1 MVASGAM
8 TSYMSRIYLAPRSV
22 QPEDGTEL
30 WINFG
35 WNTKGN
41 VRFPEW
47 SPVLNSVCSKDS
59 YDRLAKRM
67 SDYVD
72 ANGLN
77 LCIAKSYSTGCLA
90 VAVAGSLLG
99 VGFPDLGASIL
110 GNSAFLMPVLGL
122 APSAVCCVVGCAGA
136 KLKSEQMT
144 AGMSGIV
151 QEAGWRGLHAPRLQ
165 LIQRASHVAESPE
178 FMGIDQYGTP
188 LKVSTGGSDHHRYGP
203 VWPPLGYNLVV
214 TLPKAEGDALNWPGT
229 QAAATGVTST
239 VIAQPV
245 IAQPMKPGM
254 LARTLT
260 GSGFSIGGASSVKR
274 CPKNT
279 KTEYNSES

>member
-1 MVASGAM
+1 MRADVSVAHPDQRVRAMVASGAM

-99 VGFPDLGASIL
+99 VGFRIL
-110 GNSAFLMPVLGL
+110 GQAFW
-122 APSAVCCVVGCAGA
+122 
-136 KLKSEQMT
+136 E
-144 AGMSGIV
+144 
-151 QEAGWRGLHAPRLQ
+151 
-165 LIQRASHVAESPE
+165 
-178 FMGIDQYGTP
+178 
-188 LKVSTGGSDHHRYGP
+188 
-203 VWPPLGYNLVV
+203 
-214 TLPKAEGDALNWPGT
+214 
-229 QAAATGVTST
+229 
-239 VIAQPV
+239 
-245 IAQPMKPGM
+245 
-254 LARTLT
+254 
-260 GSGFSIGGASSVKR
+260 
-274 CPKNT
+274 
-279 KTEYNSES
+279 

>member
-1 MVASGAM
+1 
-8 TSYMSRIYLAPRSV
+8 
-22 QPEDGTEL
+22 
-30 WINFG
+30 
-35 WNTKGN
+35 
-41 VRFPEW
+41 
-47 SPVLNSVCSKDS
+47 
-59 YDRLAKRM
+59 
-67 SDYVD
+67 
-72 ANGLN
+72 
-77 LCIAKSYSTGCLA
+77 
-90 VAVAGSLLG
+90 
-99 VGFPDLGASIL
+99 
-110 GNSAFLMPVLGL
+110 MPVLGL
-122 APSAVCCVVGCAGA
+122 MRRPPFAVSSAAQVQTQKRTDDGGH
-136 KLKSEQMT
+136 
-144 AGMSGIV
+144 SGIV

-254 LARTLT
+254 LHAPSPAPAL
-260 GSGFSIGGASSVKR
+260 ALAALQAKR